1 MYKILLFLLLFP
13 VIAYSQYK
21 FEFADTVNG
30 RVVMKQVSVF
40 APLPIEFRVS
50 ADTLKPFQYQNG
62 RMTVPVPI
70 KLYNYILDLTKQI
83 SKNKV

>member
-1 MYKILLFLLLFP
+1 MKIILFLLLFP
-13 VIAYSQYK
+13 VMAYSQYK

-30 RVVMKQVSVF
+30 KVVMKQVGVF
-40 APLPIEFRVS
+40 APLPIELRLT

-62 RMTVPVPI
+62 IMTVPTPI

-83 SKNKV
+83 SRNKI